1 VPGAWMM
8 SRPALHFVGF
18 RGDEYVS
25 ARRVWPTRLLPYRMD
40 LRVQREIALGDTIVF
55 AKGDRHGV
63 PTRHSYPDIIEADT

>member
-1 VPGAWMM
+1 
-8 SRPALHFVGF
+8 
-18 RGDEYVS
+18 
-25 ARRVWPTRLLPYRMD
+25 MD